1 MEKTCTIAFKQDV
14 TAVSLITALHIQSY
28 ILTLQFIALHFQLSI
43 ANEGDDYDDQQFC
56 YTPLLDEKRD
66 ADLLDLLPDYLTDDI
81 EFPRHQVAK
90 FYEKILNSM
99 TRKIELEE

>member
-1 MEKTCTIAFKQDV
+1 M
-14 TAVSLITALHIQSY
+14 QS
-28 ILTLQFIALHFQLSI
+28 TALHFQLSI
-43 ANEGDDYDDQQFC
+43 ANEGEDYDDQQFC